1 MLRTKERPEARRPNH
16 STLTTETQ
24 QVSLTNYE
32 SPIVVDRSLPGIAL
46 KLPISIS
53 FSYLGCRISAVARDT
68 SDGPV
73 VSVTGVV
80 GSVPFSVESP
90 TARIMIRAILANLPS
105 SGIVKLEAGERNQ
118 IVLRG
123 EAPIGNPPS
132 PAGVVAA
139 ASAVLSAAKPL
150 IDLLA
155 EIGAR
160 PTQRSSLD
168 AGEQDGGTAKVAA
181 LS

>member
-73 VSVTGVV
+73 VSV
-80 GSVPFSVESP
+80 PFSVESP
-90 TARIMIRAILANLPS
+90 TARMMIRAILANLPS